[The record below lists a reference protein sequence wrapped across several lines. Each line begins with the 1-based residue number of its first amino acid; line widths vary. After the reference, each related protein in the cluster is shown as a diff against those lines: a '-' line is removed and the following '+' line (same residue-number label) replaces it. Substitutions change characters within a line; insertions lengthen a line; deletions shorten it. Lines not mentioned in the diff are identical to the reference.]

1 MPRPDGRIEPGQPL
15 RGAISARAWNRAQD
29 AADVVLGANTGILA
43 LPGHPSA
50 RSLSMPMLINNGT
63 GGTSNTFPPGTVVVF
78 SQFSQATARRTTG
91 ELGSALTSPYEGYL
105 EMPSGVA
112 TVHVPLDVTPLY
124 APKTVPAWGVTTE
137 GGQLGQSIVPV
148 IVAGVA
154 PVRVRSMTYG
164 YEAAHP
170 YAIPSIR
177 RSGAEDV
184 GTISGVLETTKCSCE
199 NAAKIIYIDGQTVAT
214 TGGSETA
221 QCFWALVVI

>member
-1 MPRPDGRIEPGQPL
+1 MERGDGRVEPGQRI
-15 RGAISARAWNRAQD
+15 RGISSRAWNRAQD
-29 AADVVLGANTGILA
+29 AADIVLGANPDVTVPVGF
-43 LPGHPSA
+43 PGV
-50 RSLSMPMLINNGT
+50 RSLTVPMLINNGT

-78 SQFSQATARRTTG
+78 SLFSESTARRTNG
-91 ELGSALTSPYEGYL
+91 ELGSALTSPYEGYFEL
-105 EMPSGVA
+105 PSGVA
-112 TVHVPLDVTPLY
+112 TLHVPLDVTPIY
-124 APKTVPAWGVTTE
+124 APKNVPAWGVTTE

-177 RSGAEDV
+177 RSAAEDIA
-184 GTISGVLETTKCSCE
+184 TISGVLETTKCSCQ